1 MQLFLRCICIFF
13 SAAGF
18 TADLE
23 ITMPIITTEPHL
35 LETALGKLDKLT
47 CFSFNDLLSIFILT
61 AVFGTF
67 PLL

>member
-1 MQLFLRCICIFF
+1 MYLHFF

-47 CFSFNDLLSIFILT
+47 CF
-61 AVFGTF
+61 
-67 PLL
+67 

>member
-1 MQLFLRCICIFF
+1 MHLHFF
-13 SAAGF
+13 PAAGF

-23 ITMPIITTEPHL
+23 ITMPVITTEPPL
-35 LETALGKLDKLT
+35 LETALGKIDKLT
-47 CFSFNDLLSIFILT
+47 CFSFNVLLSIFILT